1 MLRAL
6 RRTLVIA
13 GVLVFVD
20 AFVLNQGVIALV
32 TALGA
37 LIGGVPRARLAWR
50 HGEPTTARLRA
61 ARTGI
66 YVLVAVLVLGAN
78 FANAQ
83 LARRRADTLI
93 AACRQYEARQGRLPD
108 RLDELAPDFIPSV
121 PLAKYTLMPPFNMF
135 MYMAR
140 PGQHS
145 LMWVA
150 FPPFG
155 RPYYVFED
163 NRWGF
168 LD

>member
-1 MLRAL
+1 MLRRL

-13 GVLVFVD
+13 SVLLFAD
-20 AFVLNQGVIALV
+20 AFVLNQGIIALA

-37 LIGGVPRARLAWR
+37 LVGGIPRALFIWWR
-50 HGEPTTARLRA
+50 GKPRTARLRA

-66 YVLVAVLVLGAN
+66 YVAVAVLVLSVN
-78 FANAQ
+78 FANNQ
-83 LARRRADTLI
+83 LARRRADALI
-93 AACRQYEARQGRLPD
+93 TACRQYEARHGRLPD
-108 RLDELAPDFIPSV
+108 RLDELVPDFIPSV

-135 MYMAR
+135 MYMVR
-140 PGQHS
+140 PGKHS

-163 NRWGF
+163 NRWGS